1 MTKRKKVTRAYK
13 VGHTD
18 GRNGEHKNPYPEGSQ
33 WAFDYERGYDEGK
46 PGSDC
51 PGDSSCT
58 DQGCPHHYAT
68 QPQLTCYQ
76 CDKPTEWL
84 ASDSRCGDCTRMTV
98 EEVSGC

>member
-33 WAFDYERGYDEGK
+33 WAFDYERGYDEGT
-46 PGSDC
+46 P
-51 PGDSSCT
+51 
-58 DQGCPHHYAT
+58 A
-68 QPQLTCYQ
+68 LTCYQ

-84 ASDSRCGDCTRMTV
+84 APDSRCGDCTRMTV

>member
-1 MTKRKKVTRAYK
+1 MTKRKKATRAYK

-18 GRNGEHKNPYPEGSQ
+18 GRNGEHKNPYLEGSQ

-46 PGSDC
+46 PS
-51 PGDSSCT
+51 
-58 DQGCPHHYAT
+58 
-68 QPQLTCYQ
+68 LTCYQ

-84 ASDSRCGDCTRMTV
+84 ADDSRCGDCTRMTV